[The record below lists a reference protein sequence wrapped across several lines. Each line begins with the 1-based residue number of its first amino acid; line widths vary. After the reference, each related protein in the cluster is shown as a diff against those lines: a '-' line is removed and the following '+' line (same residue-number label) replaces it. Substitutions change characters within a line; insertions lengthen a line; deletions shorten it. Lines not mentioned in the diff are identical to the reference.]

1 MKQKSLLQYLFEPP
15 RKLTL
20 TWMDGHVTYYT
31 GWRATAMVLFLFPS
45 LFIDLVRHRARLADK
60 DRTVEVIWPS

>member
-1 MKQKSLLQYLFEPP
+1 MRSLLQYLFVPP

-31 GWRATAMVLFLFPS
+31 GWRATAVVLLLFPGLLWD
-45 LFIDLVRHRARLADK
+45 LFFERARLTDK
-60 DRTVEVIWPS
+60 DKTVEVIWPS